1 MSQIKFKVGDRV
13 RVVSC
18 KQSFTLDF
26 TGRTGKVNSVSDAGG
41 VSVTLE
47 NPTSQ
52 PLYFDAAELA
62 LIEPADAPA
71 PPQPEYTGGS
81 VSYYTVH
88 VARPT
93 NPDLQPYAAECN
105 DIIEAL
111 GMTYAEGN
119 AFKAIW
125 RACAA
130 RTLGKAK
137 LGYKDAL
144 YDAEKVVF
152 FGERMVAMA
161 KGER

>member
-1 MSQIKFKVGDRV
+1 
-13 RVVSC
+13 VSC

-81 VSYYTVH
+81 VSY
-88 VARPT
+88 
-93 NPDLQPYAAECN
+93 
-105 DIIEAL
+105 
-111 GMTYAEGN
+111 
-119 AFKAIW
+119 
-125 RACAA
+125 
-130 RTLGKAK
+130 
-137 LGYKDAL
+137 
-144 YDAEKVVF
+144 
-152 FGERMVAMA
+152 
-161 KGER
+161 